1 MEEKI
6 EIFVEER
13 AAVKLLD
20 GGVQLARDVG
30 DGLSGI
36 SFSEHRLENI
46 ADLPGGNAAQ
56 KSFAE
61 QLIDGGLAAW
71 LAPQDLRAETFPT
84 TLDAHPAQATEFAG
98 DVPAVYSL

>member
-1 MEEKI
+1 MRTVAHFEHDAIEEKI

-56 KSFAE
+56 KSFAD
-61 QLIDGGLAAW
+61 QLIDGGLAA
-71 LAPQDLRAETFPT
+71 LIARQDFRTETFAST
-84 TLDAHPAQATEFAG
+84 WHAHPG
-98 DVPAVYSL
+98 